1 VMKMIYTKCYIYL
14 HNIRIVKW
22 CNLFRETT
30 IQRETILTFISP
42 ANYSLTENNC
52 HDNNL
57 ETIVYRTVR
66 EINSKSGIGA
76 LLHPAEEYFIEQV
89 ASRLSN

>member
-1 VMKMIYTKCYIYL
+1 MVQLIPGNDNPTRNDIDVYIT
-14 HNIRIVKW
+14 
-22 CNLFRETT
+22 REL
-30 IQRETILTFISP
+30 QFD
-42 ANYSLTENNC
+42 TENNC

-66 EINSKSGIGA
+66 EINSKSGVGA

-89 ASRLSN
+89 ESRLSN